1 VRLTEYPSSNLT
13 LAMTPVFYRPA
24 KIRAL
29 AFLGLLLLAL
39 AILGGMI
46 WRNLHHFETVL
57 SYINYSHRVQNV
69 SVGLQQSLI
78 GYVTESASNSQ
89 SGVLTKTLTEM
100 QTLIDDSQYL
110 SPSTK
115 SSLEAV
121 GNLLADINKLEKDQK
136 NARLTQALTLMS
148 KILDEEGLRREK
160 LLEDINFDTQT
171 ELYIALITFTL
182 ILLGAML
189 FLHYRILHP
198 LNDLRH
204 LLERLTE
211 ENYTPITTDHLDP
224 LLFPVFNSYNEM
236 VIHLAE
242 LEEAKHLYAQ
252 SLQREVRLATQALLE
267 QQYSLARAE
276 RLAAIGEVA
285 AELAHEI
292 RNPLAGIQMAFNNLR
307 REIDDQNQCERMDLI
322 SSELKRL
329 GRLLNDMLDQSRHS
343 PEAAT
348 DFDITILIR
357 DLIALTRYQI
367 SESVELMSDT
377 PGSLPVHL
385 PESGIRQALLNLIL
399 NAADALN
406 GQAGVVRIKARHET
420 HHLRIDVFDNG
431 PGFSQD
437 MLNYGIRPFRT
448 SRQDGTGLG
457 LAMVQRFVK
466 DVGGKIKLS
475 NLLPHGACVTVLLP
489 KECLSGKKL

>member
-1 VRLTEYPSSNLT
+1 
-13 LAMTPVFYRPA
+13 MTPIFYRPA
-24 KIRAL
+24 KIRAM

-57 SYINYSHRVQNV
+57 SYVNYSHRVQSV

-78 GYVTESASNSQ
+78 GYVTETVPDSQ
-89 SGVLTKTLTEM
+89 AALLTKTLNEM
-100 QTLIDDSQYL
+100 QALITDNRYL
-110 SPSTK
+110 LPATK
-115 SSLEAV
+115 KSLETV
-121 GNLLADINKLEKDQK
+121 SNLLANVSKLDKLEK
-136 NARLTQALTLMS
+136 NVRLIQALEVMS
-148 KILDEEGLRREK
+148 QTLDEEGLRREK

-171 ELYIALITFTL
+171 ELYIALVTFTF

-198 LNDLRH
+198 LNDLRQ
-204 LLERLTE
+204 LLERLTD
-211 ENYTPITTDHLDP
+211 ENYTPITINHLDP

-307 REIDDQNQCERMDLI
+307 REIADENQCERMDLI

-329 GRLLNDMLDQSRHS
+329 ARLLSDMLEQSRHS
-343 PEAAT
+343 PETAT
-348 DFDITILIR
+348 DFDMTTLIK
-357 DLIALTRYQI
+357 DLLTLTRYQI
-367 SESVELMSDT
+367 TETIDLNCDT
-377 PGSLPVHL
+377 LGTLPVHL
-385 PESGIRQALLNLIL
+385 PESGIRQALLNLLL
-399 NAADALN
+399 NAADALDN
-406 GQAGVVRIKARHET
+406 RSGLIRIKARSEAQG
-420 HHLRIDVFDNG
+420 LRIDVFDNG

-437 MLNYGIRPFRT
+437 LLNYGIRPFRT
-448 SRQDGTGLG
+448 SRQGGTGLG

-466 DVGGKIKLS
+466 DVGGTIKLS
-475 NLLPHGACVTVLLP
+475 NQHPHGACVTVLLP
-489 KECLSGKKL
+489 KQCLSGNKS

>member
-1 VRLTEYPSSNLT
+1 
-13 LAMTPVFYRPA
+13 MTSIFYRPA

-57 SYINYSHRVQNV
+57 SYVNYSHRIQNV

-78 GYVTESASNSQ
+78 GYVTETVPESQ
-89 SGVLTKTLTEM
+89 PVVLTKTLNEM
-100 QTLIDDSQYL
+100 QALIADNRYL
-110 SPSTK
+110 LPATK
-115 SSLEAV
+115 ESLETV
-121 GNLLADINKLEKDQK
+121 GSLLANVSKLDKSEK
-136 NARLTQALTLMS
+136 NTRLIQALEVMS
-148 KILDEEGLRREK
+148 QTLDEEGLRREK

-171 ELYIALITFTL
+171 ELYIALVTFTL

-189 FLHYRILHP
+189 FLNYRILHP
-198 LNDLRH
+198 LNDLRQ

-224 LLFPVFNSYNEM
+224 LLFPVFNSYNAL

-242 LEEAKHLYAQ
+242 LEEAKRLFAQ

-329 GRLLNDMLDQSRHS
+329 ARLLNDMLDQSRHS

-348 DFDITILIR
+348 DFDMSILIC
-357 DLIALTRYQI
+357 DLLTLTRYQI
-367 SESVELMSDT
+367 TESIELNCDT
-377 PGSLPVHL
+377 PNTLPVHL

-399 NAADALN
+399 NAADALESN
-406 GQAGVVRIKARHET
+406 PGLIRIKAHIESQR
-420 HHLRIDVFDNG
+420 LRIDVFDNG

-437 MLNYGIRPFRT
+437 LLNYGIRPFRT
-448 SRQDGTGLG
+448 SRQGGTGLG

-466 DVGGKIKLS
+466 DVGGTIKLS
-475 NLLPHGACVTVLLP
+475 NQQPHGACVTVLLP
-489 KECLSGKKL
+489 KECLPGNKS

>member
-1 VRLTEYPSSNLT
+1 MATI
-13 LAMTPVFYRPA
+13 FYRPA
-24 KIRAL
+24 KTRAL

-57 SYINYSHRVQNV
+57 SYVDYSHRIQNV

-78 GYVTESASNSQ
+78 SYVTDTATTAQ
-89 SGVLTKTLTEM
+89 PPVLAKTIKEM
-100 QTLIDDSQYL
+100 QILIDDNQYL
-110 SPSTK
+110 SPSTRK
-115 SSLEAV
+115 NLETVGSL
-121 GNLLADINKLEKDQK
+121 LININELSKEQK
-136 NARLTQALTLMS
+136 NTRLIEALAVLSQT
-148 KILDEEGLRREK
+148 LDEEGLRREK

-171 ELYIALITFTL
+171 ELYIALVTFTV

-189 FLHYRILHP
+189 FLYYRILHP
-198 LNDLRH
+198 LNDLRQ
-204 LLERLTE
+204 LLERLTD
-211 ENYTPITTDHLDP
+211 ENYTPITINHLDP

-242 LEEAKHLYAQ
+242 LEAAKHLYAQ

-307 REIDDQNQCERMDLI
+307 REINDPNQCERMDLI

-329 GRLLNDMLDQSRHS
+329 GRLLSDMLDQSRHS
-343 PEAAT
+343 PETACNFNMT
-348 DFDITILIR
+348 TLLR
-357 DLIALTRYQI
+357 DLITLTRYQI
-367 SESVELMSDT
+367 AETIEIMSDT
-377 PGSLPVHL
+377 PPLIPVHL

-399 NAADALN
+399 NAADALQERP
-406 GQAGVVRIKARHET
+406 GLIRIKVRAEAQQ
-420 HHLRIDVFDNG
+420 LRIEVFDNG

-457 LAMVQRFVK
+457 LAMVQRFIK
-466 DVGGKIKLS
+466 DVGGNIKLS
-475 NLLPHGACVTVLLP
+475 NLHPNGACVTVLLP
-489 KECLSGKKL
+489 KECLLGHKS

>member
-1 VRLTEYPSSNLT
+1 
-13 LAMTPVFYRPA
+13 MTSIFYRPA

-57 SYINYSHRVQNV
+57 SYVNYSHRIQNV

-78 GYVTESASNSQ
+78 GYVTETVPDSQ
-89 SGVLTKTLTEM
+89 PVVLTKTLNEM
-100 QTLIDDSQYL
+100 QTLIADNRYL
-110 SPSTK
+110 LPATK
-115 SSLEAV
+115 ESLETVSSL
-121 GNLLADINKLEKDQK
+121 LANVSKLDKSEK
-136 NARLTQALTLMS
+136 NTRLIQALEVMRQT
-148 KILDEEGLRREK
+148 LDEEGLRREK

-171 ELYIALITFTL
+171 ELYIALVTFTL

-189 FLHYRILHP
+189 FLNYRILHP
-198 LNDLRH
+198 LNDLRQ

-224 LLFPVFNSYNEM
+224 LLFPVFNSYNAL

-242 LEEAKHLYAQ
+242 LEEAKRLFAQ

-329 GRLLNDMLDQSRHS
+329 ARLLNDMLDQSRHS

-348 DFDITILIR
+348 DFDMSILIC
-357 DLIALTRYQI
+357 DLLTLTRYQI
-367 SESVELMSDT
+367 SESIELNCDT
-377 PGSLPVHL
+377 PNTLPVHL

-399 NAADALN
+399 NAADALESN
-406 GQAGVVRIKARHET
+406 PGLIRIKAHIESQR
-420 HHLRIDVFDNG
+420 LRIDVFDNG

-437 MLNYGIRPFRT
+437 LLNYGIRPFRT
-448 SRQDGTGLG
+448 SRQGGTGLG

-466 DVGGKIKLS
+466 DVGGTIKLS
-475 NLLPHGACVTVLLP
+475 NQQPHGACVTVLLP
-489 KECLSGKKL
+489 KECLPGNIS

>member
-1 VRLTEYPSSNLT
+1 
-13 LAMTPVFYRPA
+13 MTPIFYRPA
-24 KIRAL
+24 KLRAL

-46 WRNLHHFETVL
+46 GRNMHHFETVL
-57 SYINYSHRVQNV
+57 SYVDYSHRIQNV
-69 SVGLQQSLI
+69 SVGLQQALI
-78 GYVTESASNSQ
+78 VYVTETVPDSHPA
-89 SGVLTKTLTEM
+89 VLTKTLSEM
-100 QTLIDDSQYL
+100 QTLMADNRYL
-110 SPSTK
+110 SSSTRK
-115 SSLEAV
+115 SLETVSSL
-121 GNLLADINKLEKDQK
+121 LANVSKLDRLEK
-136 NARLTQALTLMS
+136 NARLIQALEVMS
-148 KILDEEGLRREK
+148 QTLDEEGLRREK

-171 ELYIALITFTL
+171 ELYIALVTFTL

-198 LNDLRH
+198 LNDLRQ

-211 ENYTPITTDHLDP
+211 ENFTPITIDHLDP

-242 LEEAKHLYAQ
+242 LEEAKRLYAQ

-285 AELAHEI
+285 AEFAHEI
-292 RNPLAGIQMAFNNLR
+292 RNPLAGIQMAFSNLR
-307 REIDDQNQCERMDLI
+307 REIDDPQQCERMDLI

-329 GRLLNDMLDQSRHS
+329 ARLLNDMLDQSRHS
-343 PEAAT
+343 PETPT
-348 DFDITILIR
+348 DFDMATLIR
-357 DLIALTRYQI
+357 DLLTLTRYQI
-367 SESVELMSDT
+367 AESIALASDT
-377 PGSLPVHL
+377 PETLPVHL

-399 NAADALN
+399 NAADALE
-406 GQAGVVRIKARHET
+406 GSSGLISIKARAEAQG
-420 HHLRIDVFDNG
+420 LRIDVFDNG

-437 MLNYGIRPFRT
+437 MLSYGIRPFRT
-448 SRQDGTGLG
+448 SRQRGTGLG

-466 DVGGKIKLS
+466 DSGGTINLS
-475 NLLPHGACVTVLLP
+475 NQQPHGACVTVVLP
-489 KECLSGKKL
+489 KGCLAGDKS

>member
-1 VRLTEYPSSNLT
+1 
-13 LAMTPVFYRPA
+13 MTSIFYRPA

-57 SYINYSHRVQNV
+57 SYVNYSHRIQNV

-78 GYVTESASNSQ
+78 GYVTETVPDSQ
-89 SGVLTKTLTEM
+89 PVVLNKTLNEM
-100 QTLIDDSQYL
+100 QTLIADNRYL
-110 SPSTK
+110 LPATK
-115 SSLEAV
+115 ESLETV
-121 GNLLADINKLEKDQK
+121 GSLLANVSKLDKSEK
-136 NARLTQALTLMS
+136 NARLIQALEVMS
-148 KILDEEGLRREK
+148 QTLDEEGLRRET

-171 ELYIALITFTL
+171 ELYIALVTFTL

-189 FLHYRILHP
+189 FLNYRILHP
-198 LNDLRH
+198 LNDLRQ

-211 ENYTPITTDHLDP
+211 ENYTPITTNHLDP
-224 LLFPVFNSYNEM
+224 LLFPVFNSYNAL

-242 LEEAKHLYAQ
+242 LEEAKRLFAQ

-329 GRLLNDMLDQSRHS
+329 ARLLNDMLDQSRHS
-343 PEAAT
+343 PETAI
-348 DFDITILIR
+348 DFDMSTLIC
-357 DLIALTRYQI
+357 DLLTLTRYQI
-367 SESVELMSDT
+367 TESIELNGDT
-377 PGSLPVHL
+377 PNTLPVHL

-399 NAADALN
+399 NAADALEGN
-406 GQAGVVRIKARHET
+406 PGLIRIKARIET
-420 HHLRIDVFDNG
+420 HGLRIDIFDNG

-437 MLNYGIRPFRT
+437 LLNYGIRPFRT
-448 SRQDGTGLG
+448 SRQGGTGLG

-466 DVGGKIKLS
+466 DVGGTIKLG
-475 NLLPHGACVTVLLP
+475 NQQPHGACVTVLLP
-489 KECLSGKKL
+489 KECLPGNNL

>member
-1 VRLTEYPSSNLT
+1 
-13 LAMTPVFYRPA
+13 MTPIFYRPA
-24 KIRAL
+24 KLRAL

-46 WRNLHHFETVL
+46 GRNMHHFETVL
-57 SYINYSHRVQNV
+57 SYVDYSHRIQNV
-69 SVGLQQSLI
+69 SVGLQQALI
-78 GYVTESASNSQ
+78 VYVTETVPDSHPA
-89 SGVLTKTLTEM
+89 VLTKTLSEM
-100 QTLIDDSQYL
+100 QTLMADNRYL
-110 SPSTK
+110 SSSTRK
-115 SSLEAV
+115 SLETVSSL
-121 GNLLADINKLEKDQK
+121 LANVSKLDRLEK
-136 NARLTQALTLMS
+136 NARLIQALEVMS
-148 KILDEEGLRREK
+148 QTLDEEGLRREK

-171 ELYIALITFTL
+171 ELYIALVTFTL

-198 LNDLRH
+198 LNDLRQ

-211 ENYTPITTDHLDP
+211 ENFTPITIDHLDP

-242 LEEAKHLYAQ
+242 LEEAKRLYAQ

-285 AELAHEI
+285 AEFAHEI
-292 RNPLAGIQMAFNNLR
+292 RNPLAGIQMAFSNLR
-307 REIDDQNQCERMDLI
+307 REIDDPQQCERMDLI

-329 GRLLNDMLDQSRHS
+329 ARLLNDMLDQSRHS
-343 PEAAT
+343 PETPT
-348 DFDITILIR
+348 DFDMATLIR
-357 DLIALTRYQI
+357 DLLTLTRYQI
-367 SESVELMSDT
+367 AESIALASDT
-377 PGSLPVHL
+377 PETLPVHL

-399 NAADALN
+399 NAADALE
-406 GQAGVVRIKARHET
+406 GSSGLISIKARAEAQG
-420 HHLRIDVFDNG
+420 LRIDVFDNG

-437 MLNYGIRPFRT
+437 MLSYGIRPFRT
-448 SRQDGTGLG
+448 SRQRGTGLG

-466 DVGGKIKLS
+466 DSGGTINLS
-475 NLLPHGACVTVLLP
+475 NQQPHGAFVTVVLP
-489 KECLSGKKL
+489 KGCLAGDKS

>member
-1 VRLTEYPSSNLT
+1 MNSI
-13 LAMTPVFYRPA
+13 FYLPA
-24 KIRAL
+24 KIRAI

-39 AILGGMI
+39 SILGGMI

-57 SYINYSHRVQNV
+57 SYVNYSHRIQSI
-69 SVGLQQSLI
+69 SVDLQQSLI
-78 GYVTESASNSQ
+78 GFITETTTESQ
-89 SGVLTKTLTEM
+89 PIVLNKTLTEM
-100 QTLIDDSQYL
+100 QTLIDDDHYL

-115 SSLEAV
+115 DRLETVKSL
-121 GNLLADINKLEKDQK
+121 LLNIDKLEKAQK
-136 NARLTQALTLMS
+136 NSQLIQAVKLMTQTLE
-148 KILDEEGLRREK
+148 EEGLIREK

-182 ILLGAML
+182 ILTGAML
-189 FLHYRILHP
+189 FLHFRILHP
-198 LNDLRH
+198 LNDLRL

-211 ENYTPITTDHLDP
+211 ENYTPIKTAHLDP

-236 VIHLAE
+236 VLHLAE
-242 LEEAKHLYAQ
+242 LEEAQQRYALSLKH
-252 SLQREVRLATQALLE
+252 EVRLATQALLE

-292 RNPLAGIQMAFNNLR
+292 RNPLAGIQMAFSNLR
-307 REIDDQNQCERMDLI
+307 REIADENQRERIELI
-322 SSELKRL
+322 SNELKRL

-343 PEAAT
+343 PEVAT
-348 DFDITILIR
+348 HFNITKLIQ
-357 DLIALTRYQI
+357 DLITLTRYQI
-367 SESVELMSDT
+367 PERIELIIDS
-377 PGSLPVHL
+377 PNNLNVHL

-399 NAADALN
+399 NSADALTN
-406 GQAGVVRIKARHET
+406 NTGIIHIKTKAET
-420 HHLRIDVFDNG
+420 DNLSIEVFDNG

-448 SRQDGTGLG
+448 SHQDGTGLG

-466 DVGGKIKLS
+466 DIGGKIKLS
-475 NLLPHGACVTVLLP
+475 NRHPKGACVSILIP
-489 KECLSGKKL
+489 KACLTKQKS

>member
-1 VRLTEYPSSNLT
+1 MRIPIFT
-13 LAMTPVFYRPA
+13 LALKRNLMTSIFYRPA

-46 WRNLHHFETVL
+46 WRNLQHFETVL
-57 SYINYSHRVQNV
+57 SYVNYSHRIQNV

-78 GYVTESASNSQ
+78 GYVTETVPDSQ
-89 SGVLTKTLTEM
+89 PVVLTKTLNEM
-100 QTLIDDSQYL
+100 QTLIADNRYL
-110 SPSTK
+110 LPATK
-115 SSLEAV
+115 ESLETV
-121 GNLLADINKLEKDQK
+121 GSLLANVNKLDKSEK
-136 NARLTQALTLMS
+136 NARLIQALEVMRQT
-148 KILDEEGLRREK
+148 LDEEGLRREK

-171 ELYIALITFTL
+171 ELYIALVTFTL

-189 FLHYRILHP
+189 FLNYRILHP
-198 LNDLRH
+198 LNDLRQ

-224 LLFPVFNSYNEM
+224 LLFPVFNSYNAL

-242 LEEAKHLYAQ
+242 LEEAKRLFAQ

-329 GRLLNDMLDQSRHS
+329 ARLLNDMLDQSRHS
-343 PEAAT
+343 PETAT
-348 DFDITILIR
+348 DFDMSTLIC
-357 DLIALTRYQI
+357 DLLTLTRYQI
-367 SESVELMSDT
+367 TESIELNCDT
-377 PGSLPVHL
+377 PNTLPVHL

-399 NAADALN
+399 NAADALE
-406 GQAGVVRIKARHET
+406 GKAGLIRIKARSEAHG
-420 HHLRIDVFDNG
+420 LRIDVFDNG

-437 MLNYGIRPFRT
+437 LLNYGIRPFRT
-448 SRQDGTGLG
+448 SRQGGTGLG

-466 DVGGKIKLS
+466 DVGGTIKLG
-475 NLLPHGACVTVLLP
+475 NQQPHGACVTVLLP
-489 KECLSGKKL
+489 KECLSGNKL

>member
-1 VRLTEYPSSNLT
+1 
-13 LAMTPVFYRPA
+13 MTSIFYRPA

-46 WRNLHHFETVL
+46 WRNLQHFETVL
-57 SYINYSHRVQNV
+57 SYVNYSHRIQNV

-78 GYVTESASNSQ
+78 GYVTETVPDSQ
-89 SGVLTKTLTEM
+89 PVVLTKTLNEM
-100 QTLIDDSQYL
+100 QTLIADNRYL
-110 SPSTK
+110 LPATK
-115 SSLEAV
+115 ESLETV
-121 GNLLADINKLEKDQK
+121 GSLLANVSKLDKSEK
-136 NARLTQALTLMS
+136 NARLIQALEVMRQT
-148 KILDEEGLRREK
+148 LDEESLRREK

-171 ELYIALITFTL
+171 ELYIALVTFTL

-189 FLHYRILHP
+189 FLNYRILHP
-198 LNDLRH
+198 LNDLRQ

-224 LLFPVFNSYNEM
+224 LLFPVFNSYNAL

-242 LEEAKHLYAQ
+242 LEEAKRLFAQ

-329 GRLLNDMLDQSRHS
+329 ARLLNDMLDQSRHS
-343 PEAAT
+343 PETAT
-348 DFDITILIR
+348 DFDMSTLIC
-357 DLIALTRYQI
+357 DLLTLTRYQI
-367 SESVELMSDT
+367 TESIELNCDT
-377 PGSLPVHL
+377 PNSLPVHL

-399 NAADALN
+399 NAADALE
-406 GQAGVVRIKARHET
+406 GKAGLIRIKARSEAHG
-420 HHLRIDVFDNG
+420 LRIDVFDNG

-437 MLNYGIRPFRT
+437 LLNYGIRPFRT
-448 SRQDGTGLG
+448 SRQGGTGLG

-466 DVGGKIKLS
+466 DVGGTIKLG
-475 NLLPHGACVTVLLP
+475 NQQPHGACVTVLLP
-489 KECLSGKKL
+489 KECLSGNKL

>member
-1 VRLTEYPSSNLT
+1 
-13 LAMTPVFYRPA
+13 MTSIFYRPA

-57 SYINYSHRVQNV
+57 SYVNYSHRIQNV

-78 GYVTESASNSQ
+78 GYVTETVPDSQ
-89 SGVLTKTLTEM
+89 PVVLTKTLNEM
-100 QTLIDDSQYL
+100 QTLIADNRYL
-110 SPSTK
+110 LPATK
-115 SSLEAV
+115 ESLETV
-121 GNLLADINKLEKDQK
+121 GSLLANVSKLDKSEK
-136 NARLTQALTLMS
+136 NTRLIQALEVMS
-148 KILDEEGLRREK
+148 QTLDEEGLRREK

-171 ELYIALITFTL
+171 ELYIALVTFTL

-189 FLHYRILHP
+189 FLNYRILHP
-198 LNDLRH
+198 LNDLRQ

-224 LLFPVFNSYNEM
+224 LLFPVFNSYNAL

-242 LEEAKHLYAQ
+242 LEEAKRLFAQ

-329 GRLLNDMLDQSRHS
+329 ARLLNDMLDQSRHS
-343 PEAAT
+343 PETAT
-348 DFDITILIR
+348 DFDMVTLIR
-357 DLIALTRYQI
+357 DLLTLTRYQI
-367 SESVELMSDT
+367 TESIELNGDT
-377 PGSLPVHL
+377 PNTLPVHL

-399 NAADALN
+399 NAADALEGN
-406 GQAGVVRIKARHET
+406 PGLIRIKARIEAHG
-420 HHLRIDVFDNG
+420 LRIDVFDNG

-437 MLNYGIRPFRT
+437 LLN
-448 SRQDGTGLG
+448 
-457 LAMVQRFVK
+457 
-466 DVGGKIKLS
+466 
-475 NLLPHGACVTVLLP
+475 
-489 KECLSGKKL
+489 